1 MATRDIRSNLE
12 GQLVFN
18 ATVSS
23 DTTTAGTII
32 DTADYDGGIKLD
44 FIASAYTDGT
54 YTPLLQ
60 ESDDSGMAGATDIP
74 DAALIGTEA
83 GAALSA
89 ATADTEV
96 LKSLGFFSNKRYV
109 QVSLVSTAVTTGA
122 TLQVVA
128 QKMPEVTP
136 VVGLSA

>member
-44 FIASAYTDGT
+44 FIVSAYTDGT

-60 ESDDSGMAGATDIP
+60 ESDDSGMSGATDIP

-89 ATADTEV
+89 VTADTEV

-136 VVGLSA
+136 VDGLSA